1 MRLARENGSFENS
14 ASGLPSGTMR
24 VRGFGIREKRPIP
37 RFFCP
42 KTEETGEDTSKAK
55 VSNAS

>member
-14 ASGLPSGTMR
+14 ASSLPSCTMR
-24 VRGFGIREKRPIP
+24 VRRFGIREKRPIP
-37 RFFCP
+37 QFFCP
-42 KTEETGEDTSKAK
+42 KTEETGEDTSMAK